1 MSNSAFLTLVRQSWR
16 SIWRNWRRTLITV
29 SAISL
34 GVGMAVLFMALA
46 QGVYSE
52 MIDTAV
58 KSLGGHFTIEH
69 KDYRDSPSVDL
80 FVDNAQ
86 VLQKKIEA
94 FPEIKGSKVL
104 VLGQGVYK
112 SARGTTGGLIMGINP
127 ATEKLISDLP
137 EKMVEGE
144 YLKAE
149 DKGKV
154 IVGKTIADQLKLK
167 VGRKIIVSTNDVE
180 GELSEYRYRVT
191 GIFET
196 KSPELDAAVIQMTV
210 ATAQQ
215 LFGLE
220 EDQVS
225 QLGFLVK
232 NPGDRDEIL
241 EQASGL
247 TTTHGGSLVALPW
260 ETVQKE
266 LADYIRVDR
275 GGNWIM
281 QVIIIGLCL
290 FTIWN
295 TILMSVLER
304 SREFAV
310 MLALGTS
317 YLRIRSQVAIESVFI
332 GLFGVFAGLAW
343 GGGLAA
349 YLGQKGLDIMDLT
362 GGKETNVA
370 GFAIE
375 GIIYPKVEPEFLL
388 YFGGGVFF
396 TALLMSV
403 FASQNVQKIK
413 VTDVLR

>member
-1 MSNSAFLTLVRQSWR
+1 
-16 SIWRNWRRTLITV
+16 
-29 SAISL
+29 
-34 GVGMAVLFMALA
+34 MAVFFMALA

-80 FVDNAQ
+80 FIDNAQ
-86 VLQKKIEA
+86 DLQKKIEA
-94 FPEIKGSKVL
+94 FPEIKGSKIL

-112 SARGTTGGLIMGINP
+112 SARGTTGGVIMGINP

-167 VGRKIIVSTNDVE
+167 VGRKIIISTNDVE

-215 LFGLE
+215 LFGLK

-232 NPGDRDEIL
+232 NPSDRDKIL
-241 EQASGL
+241 KQASGL

-266 LADYIRVDR
+266 LANYIRVDR

-349 YLGQKGLDIMDLT
+349 YLGQEGLDIMDLT

-375 GIIYPKVEPEFLL
+375 GIIYQRVEPEFLL
-388 YFGGGVFF
+388 YFGGGVFL

-403 FASQNVQKIK
+403 LASQNIHKIK

>member
-1 MSNSAFLTLVRQSWR
+1 MSNSAFLTLIRQSWR
-16 SIWRNWRRTLITV
+16 SIWRNWRRTLITI

-34 GVGMAVLFMALA
+34 GVGMAVLFMALG
-46 QGVYSE
+46 QGVYTE

-80 FVDNAQ
+80 FIEQAQ
-86 VLQKKIEA
+86 KLQKKIES
-94 FPEIKGSKVL
+94 FPQIKGSKIL

-112 SARGTTGGLIMGINP
+112 SARGTTGGIVMGINP
-127 ATEKLISDLP
+127 DTEKHVSDLP
-137 EKMVEGE
+137 EKMVAGE
-144 YLKAE
+144 YLTNA

-167 VGRKIIVSTNDVE
+167 IGRKIIISANDAE
-180 GELSEYRYRVT
+180 GELSEYRYRVK

-196 KSPELDAAVIQMTV
+196 KSPELDAAVVQMTV
-210 ATAQQ
+210 QTAQE
-215 LFGLE
+215 LFGLKP
-220 EDQVS
+220 DQVS

-232 NPGDRDEIL
+232 NPKDRDDVL
-241 EQASGL
+241 EQAQGL
-247 TTTHGGSLVALPW
+247 TKSHGGSLVALPW

-275 GGNWIM
+275 GGKWIM
-281 QVIIIGLCL
+281 QFIIIGLCL

-317 YLRIRSQVAIESVFI
+317 FFRLRSQVAIESCFI
-332 GLFGVFAGLAW
+332 GLFGVGLGLSW

-349 YLGQKGLDIMDLT
+349 YLGKIGLDIMQLT

-388 YFGGGVFF
+388 YFGGGVFI
-396 TALLMSV
+396 AAIIMSIV
-403 FASQNVQKIK
+403 ASHNVRKIQ

>member
-1 MSNSAFLTLVRQSWR
+1 
-16 SIWRNWRRTLITV
+16 
-29 SAISL
+29 
-34 GVGMAVLFMALA
+34 MAVFFMALA

-80 FVDNAQ
+80 FVDNAKE
-86 VLQKKIEA
+86 LQKKIEA
-94 FPEIKGSKVL
+94 FPEIRGSKVL

-112 SARGTTGGLIMGINP
+112 SARGTTGGVIMGINP

-144 YLKAE
+144 YLKPE
-149 DKGKV
+149 DRGKV
-154 IVGKTIADQLKLK
+154 IIGKTIADQLKLK
-167 VGRKIIVSTNDVE
+167 IGRKIIISTNDVE
-180 GELSEYRYRVT
+180 GELSEYRYRVK

-210 ATAQQ
+210 STAQE
-215 LFGLE
+215 LFGLKE
-220 EDQVS
+220 SQVS

-232 NPGDRDEIL
+232 NPRDRDEIL

-247 TTTHGGSLVALPW
+247 TKTHSDSLVALPW

-281 QVIIIGLCL
+281 QIIIIGLCL

-332 GLFGVFAGLAW
+332 GLFGVLVGLSW

-349 YLGQKGLDIMDLT
+349 YLGKQGLDIMDLT

-375 GIIYPKVEPEFLL
+375 GIIYPRIEPEFLL
-388 YFGGGVFF
+388 YFGGGVFL
-396 TALLMSV
+396 TAILMSI
-403 FASQNVQKIK
+403 FASQNVRKIK

>member
-1 MSNSAFLTLVRQSWR
+1 
-16 SIWRNWRRTLITV
+16 
-29 SAISL
+29 
-34 GVGMAVLFMALA
+34 MALA

-86 VLQKKIEA
+86 ELQKKIEA
-94 FPEIKGSKVL
+94 FPEIRGSKVL

-112 SARGTTGGLIMGINP
+112 SARGTTGGVIMGINP

-144 YLKAE
+144 YLKPE
-149 DKGKV
+149 DRGKV
-154 IVGKTIADQLKLK
+154 IIGKTIADQLKLK
-167 VGRKIIVSTNDVE
+167 IGRKIIISTNDVE
-180 GELSEYRYRVT
+180 GELSEYRYRIK

-210 ATAQQ
+210 STAQQ
-215 LFGLE
+215 LFGLKE
-220 EDQVS
+220 SQVS

-232 NPGDRDEIL
+232 NPRDRDEIL

-247 TTTHGGSLVALPW
+247 TNAHSGSLVALPW

-281 QVIIIGLCL
+281 QIIIIGLCL

-332 GLFGVFAGLAW
+332 GLFGVMVGLSW

-349 YLGQKGLDIMDLT
+349 YLGKTGLDIMDLT

-375 GIIYPKVEPEFLL
+375 GIIYPRIEPEFLL
-388 YFGGGVFF
+388 YFGGGVFL
-396 TALLMSV
+396 TAILMSI
-403 FASQNVQKIK
+403 FASQNVRKIK